1 VTRWPRSRL
10 ERSLTQ
16 ERRLLLADLRTQA
29 PTVEREGRKFKLLR
43 LPDAFDQRPIER
55 EIQFHRKVREVM
67 RDDTFRKVS

>member
-10 ERSLTQ
+10 ERSLAE
-16 ERRLLLADLRTQA
+16 ERRVLLADLRTQA
-29 PTVEREGRKFKLLR
+29 PTVKHEGRKFKLLR

-67 RDDTFRKVS
+67 RDDTFRKIA